1 MAGKRKARPKEPT
14 VTPAEVLAPFEA
26 RRRRA
31 EVVAFSLAF
40 AILAVGGG
48 LCVAVRNPAPLL
60 VLGAGAAVLGL
71 PLLARAL
78 AGARLEG
85 ARALLEAGHFEPA
98 VVALKRLLGG
108 AAGDEA
114 RYLVA
119 LAYDRQGAGRLALE
133 SYRAYLERRRRGA
146 WVVEARVRLEELEA
160 AQAARDAVHAL
171 PALASA
177 PRCPY
182 CKDALAD
189 DGPTVTCDSCG
200 TQAHVGCW
208 SEQGGCAVYGCAAGG
223 PRERTGPLRE
233 AS

>member
-1 MAGKRKARPKEPT
+1 MAGKRKAKPKEPA
-14 VTPAEVLAPFEA
+14 VAPAEVLAPFEA

-31 EVVAFSLAF
+31 ELVAASLGLTL
-40 AILAVGGG
+40 LAATGA
-48 LCVAVRNPAPLL
+48 LCAALQHPAPLF
-60 VLGAGAAVLGL
+60 VLAAATVVVGL
-71 PLLARAL
+71 PVLARVL

-182 CKDALAD
+182 CKDALGD
-189 DGPTVTCDSCG
+189 TGPTVTCDSCG

-223 PRERTGPLRE
+223 PRERAGPLRE